1 MQVKKIKGRI
11 MDNPILL
18 SKKLKDCVIL
28 YTNNY
33 LNALGA
39 EKLEDECEALF
50 KTGHEKILI
59 NFENTELIN
68 SIGISV
74 LIGIIEKMKHF
85 EGRLSFT
92 NLNKTH
98 TETFN
103 MLGLNKYVP
112 IFEKEA
118 DALSNICK

>member
-1 MQVKKIKGRI
+1 

-18 SKKLKDCVIL
+18 SKKLKDCIIL

-50 KTGHEKILI
+50 KMGHEKILI

-112 IFEKEA
+112 IFENEA
-118 DALSNICK
+118 DALLNISE